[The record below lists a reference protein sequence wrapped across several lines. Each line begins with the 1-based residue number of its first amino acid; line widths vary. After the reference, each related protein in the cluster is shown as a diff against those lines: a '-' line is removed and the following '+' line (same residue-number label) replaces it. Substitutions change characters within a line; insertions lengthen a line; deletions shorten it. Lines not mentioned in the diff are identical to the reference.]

1 MSITVDDVREDTP
14 NDRTDAALQRMIDSN
29 VAAINRSAGNA
40 DAETQTDDGSGNQRI
55 VLNRLSTSIAS
66 ITERQR
72 ASDDAV
78 TLSTDDWR
86 KVGDRVF
93 LRLQDGTNP
102 ASFWGQETVFTYVP
116 EIDADNRDVVTLKLC
131 KMDLNFQAYD
141 REKSG
146 ADWEGEQKDYK
157 ARRRAVFGEIR
168 EGLTP
173 IL

>member
-1 MSITVDDVREDTP
+1 MSVTVDDIREDTP
-14 NDRTDAALQRMIDSN
+14 NDRTGAALQKMLDSN

-40 DAETQTDDGSGNQRI
+40 STESQTDDASGSAWI
-55 VLNRLSTSIAS
+55 VLNRLSSS
-66 ITERQR
+66 ITTVTERR
-72 ASDDAV
+72 RHSNAAV
-78 TLSTDDWR
+78 TLSADDWR
-86 KVGDRVF
+86 KVGDRRF

-102 ASFWGQETVFTYVP
+102 ASCWGAETVFTYVP
-116 EIDADNRDVVTLKLC
+116 EIDANNRDVVTLKLC
-131 KMDLNFQAYD
+131 KMDINFQAYD

-157 ARRRAVFGEIR
+157 ARRRAVFAEIR

>member
-1 MSITVDDVREDTP
+1 MSVTVDDIREDTP
-14 NDRTDAALQRMIDSN
+14 NDRTEAALQKMLDSN

-40 DAETQTDDGSGNQRI
+40 SSETQPDAASGNQRI
-55 VLNRLSTSIAS
+55 VLNRLSTSITT

-72 ASDDAV
+72 NSDAAV

-93 LRLQDGTNP
+93 LRLADGSNP
-102 ASFWGQETVFTYVP
+102 AGAWGREVVITYVP
-116 EIDADNRDVVTLKLC
+116 EIDADVRDVVTLKLC
-131 KMDLNFQAYD
+131 QMDINFPASD

-157 ARRRAVFGEIR
+157 ARRKAVFREIR